1 MSERRLPIPRSALSV
16 KPAGSGKTL
25 VAVLLIKDKS
35 GSLRQDGKKKVSVFL
50 APKVV
55 LVQQV
60 SPVTSGVLVPLC
72 PMWKESPDTSSVL
85 VLLCPFSDR
94 CPGVAAVPVQLQQV
108 SLWDC
113 GLWALKKQPT

>member
-1 MSERRLPIPRSALSV
+1 MPSPALPV
-16 KPAGSGKTL
+16 EPAGSGKTL

-60 SPVTSGVLVPLC
+60 GPV
-72 PMWKESPDTSSVL
+72 TSSVL
-85 VLLCPFSDR
+85 VPL
-94 CPGVAAVPVQLQQV
+94 
-108 SLWDC
+108 SLS
-113 GLWALKKQPT
+113 QT